1 MARNREINLLLDYVE
16 VENKKKNSSRVVENM
31 EVKMRVNSASGSL
44 INILIGQIRDM
55 RNIRSDVEYLIAN
68 KSKIIELSLRR
79 RKEIENLMGQKN
91 RTYLSELLDLYNTS
105 VFIKTSINILEQDV
119 KYKRDLLKCRKYF
132 LNDAS
137 DIYEYLYWNDD
148 VNISALSRETK
159 KDMDSIYRV
168 FLEHEELVKKKRK
181 EDETEPSYSLS
192 LKGKELYSLYKSEY
206 RNIATDETRQ
216 VQDEDK
222 LNEVLEFLIQ
232 YAQDKKEPKFRKAPV
247 LRTARARENFAKLKS
262 LIDGE
267 KGYKYGS
274 IIDELY
280 ESRMSKIQPD
290 YAIVVERKKGRMYE

>member
-1 MARNREINLLLDYVE
+1 MNFFPVRYFMARNREINLLLDYVE

-206 RNIATDETRQ
+206 RNIKRRRILTSSFY
-216 VQDEDK
+216 
-222 LNEVLEFLIQ
+222 L
-232 YAQDKKEPKFRKAPV
+232 
-247 LRTARARENFAKLKS
+247 S
-262 LIDGE
+262 H
-267 KGYKYGS
+267 
-274 IIDELY
+274 
-280 ESRMSKIQPD
+280 
-290 YAIVVERKKGRMYE
+290 